1 MKYRPQSVL
10 GFLLFLYNKDIRL
23 KFKNNINI
31 NSSNKVRHENKKGG
45 ETLRSSR
52 NKGLAVLLIGLG
64 ALILLGV
71 FGPLLG
77 WLFSLLIPLVMIGL
91 GYYGIKRGNTL
102 IGWIVMAIGII
113 SLLGKLSW
121 LFGPLLGIAL
131 IVWGVSRL
139 KRSRRRYY

>member
-1 MKYRPQSVL
+1 M
-10 GFLLFLYNKDIRL
+10 
-23 KFKNNINI
+23 
-31 NSSNKVRHENKKGG
+31 
-45 ETLRSSR
+45 RSSR